1 MKRAYL
7 CLLSML
13 TGCAMEPPPPPDIAA
28 PTQYTRALLAE
39 QTTTADA
46 RAGHAQTLVSGKDIP
61 AEWWKLFQSPALDEL
76 VRMALEQSPTLA
88 QARAKL
94 TQAQE
99 NLSATRGGTQIP
111 KVDAQAAANRIDVGA
126 APLPVASPFDLYLA
140 TVNVSYTLDLFGASR
155 RELEALQAQ
164 VDFQR
169 YEFEAARLT
178 LAGNVV
184 TAAIRE
190 ASLREQLATTEASVA
205 IEARQ
210 VVITER
216 LEELGTAAH
225 ADVVAQRLE
234 LARIRALLPELR
246 SQLEQVRNRLA
257 VYTGQTPAE
266 ARLPEFRLSDLQLP
280 AELPLSLPSEL
291 TRQRPDI
298 RAAEALLLQAGA
310 RVGVATANMF
320 PRITLSANLGS
331 LATDSSDLF
340 TSGSD
345 FTFLLGS
352 LTQPIFHGGELRARR
367 RAAIA
372 AYEQAGAAYRQ
383 AVLQGFQNVADVLQ
397 ALHADA
403 EILAQRAEAETMA
416 RRYYDITSA
425 RYQAGG
431 VSQYFLL
438 DAQRKLL
445 DTSRERTQ
453 AAANRHADSAA
464 LLQALGGGWWQETPK
479 AQ

>member
-7 CLLSML
+7 CLSLLL
-13 TGCAMEPPPPPDIAA
+13 TGCAMEPPPPPDIPVPA
-28 PTQYTRALLAE
+28 QYTRVPLAE
-39 QTTTADA
+39 QTTAADT
-46 RAGHAQTLVSGKDIP
+46 RAGHAQTLASGKDIP

-111 KVDAQAAANRIDVGA
+111 KLDAQAAANRIDVGA

-190 ASLREQLATTEASVA
+190 ASLREQLATTETSVA
-205 IEARQ
+205 IEGRQ

-234 LARIRALLPELR
+234 LARVRAQLPELR

-257 VYTGQTPAE
+257 VYTGQTPAD
-266 ARLPEFRLSDLQLP
+266 ARLPEFRLGDLQLP

-298 RAAEALLLQAGA
+298 RAAEALLQQAGA

-331 LATDSSDLF
+331 LAADSGDLF

-345 FTFLLGS
+345 FSFLLGS
-352 LTQPIFHGGELRARR
+352 LTQPIFHGGELRAKR

-464 LLQALGGGWWQETPK
+464 LLQALGGGWWQETSKP
-479 AQ
+479 Q

>member
-1 MKRAYL
+1 MKRACL
-7 CLLSML
+7 CLLLTL
-13 TGCAMEPPPPPDIAA
+13 TGCATEPPRPPEI
-28 PTQYTRALLAE
+28 PTPAQYTPAPLAE
-39 QTTTADA
+39 QTANAET

-76 VRMALEQSPTLA
+76 VRLALEQSPTLA

-99 NLSATRGGTQIP
+99 NFSASRGGTQIP
-111 KVDAQAAANRIDVGA
+111 KVDAQAAANRIDLGA
-126 APLPVASPFDLYLA
+126 APLPVDSPFDLYLA

-169 YEFEAARLT
+169 YELEAARLT

-190 ASLREQLATTEASVA
+190 ASLREQLASTETSVA

-234 LARIRALLPELR
+234 LARIRSLLPELR

-257 VYTGQTPAE
+257 VYTGQTPAD

-291 TRQRPDI
+291 ARQRPDI
-298 RAAEALLLQAGA
+298 RAAEALLQQAGA

-331 LATDSSDLF
+331 LAADSSDLF

-345 FTFLLGS
+345 FSFLLGS

-372 AYEQAGAAYRQ
+372 VYEQAGAAYRQ

-445 DTSRERTQ
+445 DTSRERIQ

-464 LLQALGGGWWQETPK
+464 LLQALGGGWWQEAPATR
-479 AQ
+479 

>member
-7 CLLSML
+7 CLSLLL
-13 TGCAMEPPPPPDIAA
+13 TGCAMEPPPPPDIPA
-28 PTQYTRALLAE
+28 PAQYTRVPLAE
-39 QTTTADA
+39 QTTTADT
-46 RAGHAQTLVSGKDIP
+46 RAGHAQTLASGKDIP

-99 NLSATRGGTQIP
+99 NFSATRGGTQIP

-155 RELEALQAQ
+155 HELEALQAQ

-190 ASLREQLATTEASVA
+190 ASLREQLATTETSVA
-205 IEARQ
+205 IEGRQ

-234 LARIRALLPELR
+234 LARVRALLPELR

-257 VYTGQTPAE
+257 VYTGQTPAD
-266 ARLPEFRLSDLQLP
+266 ARLPEFRLGDLQLP

-298 RAAEALLLQAGA
+298 RAAEALLQQAGA

-331 LATDSSDLF
+331 LAADSGDLF

-345 FTFLLGS
+345 FSFLLGS
-352 LTQPIFHGGELRARR
+352 LTQPIFHGGELRAKR

-453 AAANRHADSAA
+453 AAANRLADSAA
-464 LLQALGGGWWQETPK
+464 LLQALGGGWWQETSKP
-479 AQ
+479 Q